1 MRKRMGTFYTNCR
14 VEIQVDRKKSADVP
28 KMLGDTG
35 AEFTWIN
42 AETLKKI
49 GVKREKKD
57 YTFVMANGQQIT
69 RAVGFA
75 IIRVGDALTTDEVI
89 FGEPGDLQI
98 LGARSLEGMNL
109 RVDSRT
115 KKLVRAGPSWPPQA
129 WRSSAGTQWPMRR
142 SKLLEGSG
150 SDGNYGKIEKNPRFY
165 CVRFDLRLPDDKY
178 CATRCYRTT
187 GFFNIRSQFHEIF
200 VPGIHR
206 DIS

>member
-1 MRKRMGTFYTNCR
+1 MIICR
-14 VEIQVDRKKSADVP
+14 HEKTYGDLLHELPVENQVDRKKSAEVP
-28 KMLGDTG
+28 KMLVDTG

-42 AETLKKI
+42 AGTLKKI

-109 RVDSRT
+109 RVDSRA
-115 KKLVRAGPSWPPQA
+115 KKLVSGGPILAASDLA
-129 WRSSAGTQWPMRR
+129 IV
-142 SKLLEGSG
+142 SG
-150 SDGNYGKIEKNPRFY
+150 HSVSD
-165 CVRFDLRLPDDKY
+165 
-178 CATRCYRTT
+178 
-187 GFFNIRSQFHEIF
+187 
-200 VPGIHR
+200 VPK
-206 DIS
+206 

>member
-14 VEIQVDRKKSADVP
+14 VENQVHRKKSAEVP
-28 KMLGDTG
+28 KMLVDTG
-35 AEFTWIN
+35 AEFTRID
-42 AETLKKI
+42 AATLKKI

-109 RVDSRT
+109 RVDSRA
-115 KKLVRAGPSWPPQA
+115 KKLVAGGPILAASGLTIVRGHSVA
-129 WRSSAGTQWPMRR
+129 DSS
-142 SKLLEGSG
+142 K
-150 SDGNYGKIEKNPRFY
+150 
-165 CVRFDLRLPDDKY
+165 
-178 CATRCYRTT
+178 
-187 GFFNIRSQFHEIF
+187 
-200 VPGIHR
+200 
-206 DIS
+206 

>member
-14 VEIQVDRKKSADVP
+14 VESQVDRKKSAEVP
-28 KMLGDTG
+28 KMLVDTA
-35 AEFTWIN
+35 AEFTWIK

-57 YTFVMANGQQIT
+57 YPFVMANGQQIT

-115 KKLVRAGPSWPPQA
+115 KKLVAGGPILA
-129 WRSSAGTQWPMRR
+129 A
-142 SKLLEGSG
+142 SG
-150 SDGNYGKIEKNPRFY
+150 LAI
-165 CVRFDLRLPDDKY
+165 VRGHSVAD
-178 CATRCYRTT
+178 A
-187 GFFNIRSQFHEIF
+187 SE
-200 VPGIHR
+200 
-206 DIS
+206 

>member
-14 VEIQVDRKKSADVP
+14 VENQVDRKKSAEVP
-28 KMLGDTG
+28 KMLVDTG

-69 RAVGFA
+69 RPVGFA

-89 FGEPGDLQI
+89 FGQPGDLQI

-109 RVDSRT
+109 RVDSRA
-115 KKLVRAGPSWPPQA
+115 KKLVAGGPILAAAEKVISPRDARTPRGA
-129 WRSSAGTQWPMRR
+129 SR
-142 SKLLEGSG
+142 
-150 SDGNYGKIEKNPRFY
+150 SDGGATIRMKAPRTKLKTPEK
-165 CVRFDLRLPDDKY
+165 
-178 CATRCYRTT
+178 
-187 GFFNIRSQFHEIF
+187 
-200 VPGIHR
+200 
-206 DIS
+206 